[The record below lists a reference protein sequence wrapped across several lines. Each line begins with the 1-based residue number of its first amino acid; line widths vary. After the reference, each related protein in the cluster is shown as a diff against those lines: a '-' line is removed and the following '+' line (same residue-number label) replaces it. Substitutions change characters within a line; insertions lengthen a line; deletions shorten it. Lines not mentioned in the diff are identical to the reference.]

1 MAGDWGRETETH
13 VQYCKSCQ
21 EAAAAPLFVA
31 LFCSFLDFVYLLVGS
46 FLNLG
51 ACGVPGM
58 SSGTFSFLI
67 FLQKGVSLSLTLLP
81 FKDCCVSWL
90 LFFFFFLSFF
100 FDCCARGLEYT
111 IEMPHTTSSWCC
123 FCAATVSYE
132 RLDQSGGHFERDEK
146 ENPVLCP
153 QVASPKL
160 PPPFLLSCSKIDSSL
175 MALTISTGQRCVVSL
190 SI

>member
-13 VQYCKSCQ
+13 VQYCKSFQ
-21 EAAAAPLFVA
+21 EAAAAPFFVA
-31 LFCSFLDFVYLLVGS
+31 LFCSFSDFVYLLVGS

-90 LFFFFFLSFF
+90 LFFSSFF
-100 FDCCARGLEYT
+100 PSFLTAAHAVLNIQSKC
-111 IEMPHTTSSWCC
+111 HTQRAVG
-123 FCAATVSYE
+123 AALALLRFLMSAWI
-132 RLDQSGGHFERDEK
+132 
-146 ENPVLCP
+146 N
-153 QVASPKL
+153 QVAISRETKKRIRFCVPKL
-160 PPPFLLSCSKIDSSL
+160 HLQNYHHHFSCL
-175 MALTISTGQRCVVSL
+175 VQRL
-190 SI
+190 IHH